1 MKEKT
6 ISIIVPIYRVEK
18 YLRRCIDSI
27 LDQTFKDFEL
37 FLVDDG
43 SPDKCGA
50 ICDEYAQRDS
60 RIKVIHKENG
70 GLSSARNVALDVA
83 TGDYV
88 MFVDSDDWV
97 EPDFCMQAL
106 KMIDEQNVQIVAFG
120 HRCVSTDYRILYDRV
135 TKSPR
140 LVESSEAIR
149 HLILRDDAIYNYP
162 WNKIYKR
169 SLFENIRYPLGL
181 LHEDDAVTYQLIA
194 KAKKIYVSDAI
205 LYNYLI
211 RKDSISGVWFYPQA
225 IVDRFV
231 IYVKRLEDVKTI
243 CHENTE
249 IQMIQT
255 ANEAVEGFV
264 YLDKNGKY
272 GSSLEEM
279 RAFLSKNKYAILK
292 SHVSFKQ
299 KSKIVMYYYAR
310 TFLPLIKI
318 VRKMKDLFGIN

>member
-6 ISIIVPIYRVEK
+6 ISIIVPIYHVEK
-18 YLRRCIDSI
+18 YLRRCLDSI
-27 LDQTFKDFEL
+27 LGQTYKNFEL
-37 FLVDDG
+37 LLVDDG
-43 SPDKCGA
+43 SPDNCGA

-106 KMIDEQNVQIVAFG
+106 RMIDEHNVQVVAFG
-120 HRCVSTDYRILYDRV
+120 HRCVSADNGEIQNRI
-135 TKSPR
+135 TKEPR
-140 LVESSEAIR
+140 IVDSSEAIR
-149 HLILRDDAIYNYP
+149 HLILRDDAIYNFS

-194 KAKKIYVSDAI
+194 KAKKIYVSDVI

-211 RKDSISGVWFYPQA
+211 RKDSISGIWFYPKA
-225 IVDRFV
+225 VVDRFT

-243 CHENTE
+243 CPENTE

-279 RAFLSKNKYAILK
+279 RAFLSKNKDAIMK
-292 SHVSFKQ
+292 SHVSFRQ
-299 KSKIVMYYYAR
+299 KSKLVIYYYAR
-310 TFLPLIKI
+310 TFLPMIKI
-318 VRKMKDLFGIN
+318 VRKMKDLF

>member
-18 YLRRCIDSI
+18 YLRRCLDSI
-27 LDQTFKDFEL
+27 LGQTFKDFEL

-106 KMIDEQNVQIVAFG
+106 RMIDEHNVQVVAFG
-120 HRCVSTDYRILYDRV
+120 HCCVSVDQRKLYDRV
-135 TKSPR
+135 TKCPR

-149 HLILRDDAIYNYP
+149 HLILRDDAICNYS

-194 KAKKIYVSDAI
+194 KAKKIYVSDVI

-211 RKDSISGVWFYPQA
+211 RKDSISGIWFYPKA
-225 IVDRFV
+225 VVDRFSN
-231 IYVKRLEDVKTI
+231 YVKRLEDVKTI
-243 CHENTE
+243 CPENTE

-279 RAFLSKNKYAILK
+279 RAFLSKNKDAIMK

-310 TFLPLIKI
+310 IFLPMIKI
-318 VRKMKDLFGIN
+318 VRKMKDLF

>member
-6 ISIIVPIYRVEK
+6 ISIVVPIYHVEK
-18 YLRRCIDSI
+18 YLQRCIDSI
-27 LDQTFKDFEL
+27 LSQTFKDFEL

-43 SPDKCGA
+43 SPDNCGA

-60 RIKVIHKENG
+60 RIQVIHKENG
-70 GLSSARNVALDVA
+70 GLPSARNVALDVA

-106 KMIDEQNVQIVAFG
+106 RMIYEHNVQVVAFG
-120 HRCVSTDYRILYDRV
+120 HRCVSADNGEIQNRI
-135 TKSPR
+135 TKKPR
-140 LVESSEAIR
+140 IVDSSEAIR
-149 HLILRDDAIYNYP
+149 HLILRDDTICNYS

-181 LHEDDAVTYQLIA
+181 LYEDNAVTYQLIA
-194 KAKKIYVSDAI
+194 KAKKIYVSNVI
-205 LYNYLI
+205 LYNYVI
-211 RKDSISGVWFYPQA
+211 RKSSISGIWFNPKA
-225 IVDRFV
+225 VVDRFT

-243 CHENTE
+243 CPENTE

-272 GSSLEEM
+272 WPIMDEM
-279 RAFLSKNKYAILK
+279 RTFLSQNKDAIMK
-292 SHVSFKQ
+292 SNVSFKQ
-299 KSKIVMYYYAR
+299 KSKFVMYYYAR
-310 TFLPLIKI
+310 TFLPMIKI
-318 VRKMKDLFGIN
+318 VRKMKDLF